1 MVLQSSGGSASDTA
15 FESNV
20 GDAYNTSA
28 GCSMEQI
35 FTPVSIVAN
44 MDGQEETP
52 GFRPNFEE
60 TNSRGPFGLPAGGSS
75 TGGGV
80 GPTVREL
87 NPYYPNIFNSPM
99 LAESDYN
106 CMTTFKTRSYMN
118 QQTQQFQ
125 PGESADDMNI
135 HKLDQLPE
143 MIRTQ
148 GLRAP
153 MILSGW
159 GFGLDGLP
167 VPNGVVND
175 GQTVSGNPT
184 EFDPKL
190 KNQRSYWKTGP
201 VDLRWDDQRQVW
213 SGGPQILCGYLL
225 EGEKITKPKAI
236 DKPTAFIINVLRRNS
251 TIQGYLYDEGGQEVS
266 GSEGYS
272 VHLTDSLQEKVSVIN
287 RDPSLE
293 YTGNEASKV
302 FVICIRLN
310 YEWLPLWVGCP
321 TDTGGGSSSSSS
333 SSGRFGSSY
342 GTESSYS
349 SLSSSSTASSST
361 TSSST
366 TPSSSSSSSGST
378 GSSGGSSY
386 GY

>member
-1 MVLQSSGGSASDTA
+1 GLPTGGSTTA
-15 FESNV
+15 
-20 GDAYNTSA
+20 
-28 GCSMEQI
+28 
-35 FTPVSIVAN
+35 
-44 MDGQEETP
+44 
-52 GFRPNFEE
+52 
-60 TNSRGPFGLPAGGSS
+60 
-75 TGGGV
+75 GGV

-106 CMTTFKTRSYMN
+106 CMTTFKTRSYADP
-118 QQTQQFQ
+118 QTGQVSQGT
-125 PGESADDMNI
+125 PADDMNI
-135 HKLDQLPE
+135 HKLDQPPQ

-167 VPNGVVND
+167 VPNEVVSD

-184 EFDPKL
+184 VFDPKL

-213 SGGPQILCGYLL
+213 SGGPQILCGYLMD
-225 EGEKITKPKAI
+225 GQKITKPKSI

-251 TIQGYLYDEGGQEVS
+251 TIQGYLYDDSGRQVS

-272 VHLTDSLQEKVSVIN
+272 VHLTDSLNEKVSVVN

-293 YTGNEASKV
+293 YTGSEAHKV

-321 TDTGGGSSSSSS
+321 NATGGDSGDDDSSSGSSG
-333 SSGRFGSSY
+333 SGRFGSSY

-349 SLSSSSTASSST
+349 SISSSSTASSSTASSST
-361 TSSST
+361 TS
-366 TPSSSSSSSGST
+366 
-378 GSSGGSSY
+378 
-386 GY
+386 